1 MKNTFEKF
9 LEYER
14 VKNFTFNI
22 DSKVIND
29 AKNSQDSVILGSELI
44 ISIEYLINQGND
56 VRFAWYNDEFYEIGN
71 LEDGSV
77 YAEEVIESDLKSL
90 RLYEVIELFK
100 KNDVTDAER
109 WNIFLDNKDNLNI
122 TLSIETFDFWGVD
135 DGFKIYLN
143 APNLEEKIYFK
154 LDNISLIK
162 ELFCYLNI
170 DFKETQS

>member
-1 MKNTFEKF
+1 LKNTFEKF